1 MMTELQTY
9 VKEYTIL
16 PADPVLEHIHAI
28 QDENE
33 PELQRLNQA
42 VSQEERRRALA
53 VITGQDI
60 DSSVRVLTPLFTDF
74 GRHLSI
80 GKHVFL
86 NRGVMFTDL
95 GSIRLDDHVLI
106 GPFARLLT
114 VNHPESPTKRGGV
127 ETAPIHVGRN
137 AWIGA
142 GATVLPGVTIGE
154 DAIVAANATVT
165 RDVPPR
171 TIVAGTPARIIRT
184 VEVSDE

>member
-1 MMTELQTY
+1 MTELQTY
-9 VKEYTIL
+9 VREHTIL
-16 PADPVLEHIHAI
+16 PTDPVLEHIHSI
-28 QDENE
+28 QDEIE
-33 PELQRLNQA
+33 PEIQRLNRA
-42 VSQEERRRALA
+42 VTQEERRQSLGF
-53 VITGQDI
+53 ITGRPI
-60 DSSVRVLTPLFTDF
+60 DDSVRILTPVYTDF

-95 GSIRLDDHVLI
+95 GSIHLDDHVLI

-114 VNHPESPTKRGGV
+114 VNHPKSPTKRGGI

-142 GATVLPGVTIGE
+142 GATILPGVTIGE

-184 VEVSDE
+184 IEVSDE